1 MNEYINRKII
11 LDKLDTIYKKLTKE
25 HYVEEADGITIA
37 YNLIKNMQNVNLKE
51 EVYAEWLPYNG
62 YDIRDNFYK
71 CSICGRV
78 INVICGDSIK
88 SYPYCHCGAKMNI

>member
-37 YNLIKNMQNVNLKE
+37 YNLIKNIN
-51 EVYAEWLPYNG
+51 
-62 YDIRDNFYK
+62 YK
-71 CSICGRV
+71 
-78 INVICGDSIK
+78 
-88 SYPYCHCGAKMNI
+88 